1 MNHFWPFSAFVICSN
16 VSSRCVNALQFMK
29 DSLAEPKEEERNQF
43 VANSRPTAAKLLALE
58 KEAETAYFCSCL

>member
-1 MNHFWPFSAFVICSN
+1 
-16 VSSRCVNALQFMK
+16 MK